1 LFETPKKFDWRYA
14 EAPDIPEL
22 VYIGA
27 SVYLVGIGLFGIV
40 ANGGVLIGFVTG
52 LSEVQTTFNFH
63 QLIGFVTELRE
74 VQTTFNTYKPLI
86 GSNPKDEFR
95 GHRSVRTF

>member
-52 LSEVQTTFNFH
+52 LSEVQTTFN
-63 QLIGFVTELRE
+63 
-74 VQTTFNTYKPLI
+74 TYKPLI